1 MSRAISIETI
11 IESTLDGIDES
22 IKFYQEWSGGE
33 WLWNAPEYFITVK
46 IAENIAKINGAKYI
60 TLEDN
65 VKYVL
70 DLAQQKGKGQASE
83 KARANGRS
91 DIVLW
96 YGNEKPR
103 AIVEVK
109 NAVFRIKN
117 ILEDIERI
125 QDVLEKFTLQFGLIA
140 FYMDRH
146 YEKGNANQKV
156 EENIHK
162 IFEEIKEQYPKMIC
176 ELYFRKSQIIG
187 EDTDAFSS
195 VVILFKGK

>member
-22 IKFYQEWSGGE
+22 FEFYQEWSGGE

-65 VKYVL
+65 VKYIL
-70 DLAQQKGKGQASE
+70 DLAQLKGKAQASE

-103 AIVEVK
+103 AIIEVK
-109 NAVFRIKN
+109 NAVFGLNN

-125 QDVLEKFTLQFGLIA
+125 QDVLEKFTLQFCLIA

-156 EENIHK
+156 EENVYK
-162 IFEEIKEQYPKMIC
+162 IFEETKEKYPKMTC
-176 ELYFRKSQIIG
+176 ELYFRKNKIIG
-187 EDTDAFSS
+187 DDTDAWSS
-195 VVILFKGK
+195 VVILFKAK